1 MISVEEPLPRHAE
14 TIDEVREEKEV
25 EDTYF
30 GRLAAQSKQRAALRG
45 VNLECT
51 IKPGN
56 EVETIVSFA
65 REGQFDLL
73 VVGFMGHSRIFGRIW
88 GGTSQKLDED
98 SPLFSFGRE
107 IIVSLS
113 ETGMSQRRRARI
125 LEILCDLA
133 RPAELGRLDDL
144 LDGPVEA
151 VRWKSC

>member
-1 MISVEEPLPRHAE
+1 MISVEEHLPRHAE

-73 VVGFMGHSRIFGRIW
+73 VVGFAFVVSELEHIFVCGRPTCVSDARAPGLILVR
-88 GGTSQKLDED
+88 SFED
-98 SPLFSFGRE
+98 R
-107 IIVSLS
+107 
-113 ETGMSQRRRARI
+113 
-125 LEILCDLA
+125 
-133 RPAELGRLDDL
+133 
-144 LDGPVEA
+144 
-151 VRWKSC
+151 